1 MNTHKSGFAM
11 RQIMEQI
18 FIAAII
24 INYNLHSKF
33 RSLNCGGAGPMHRCC
48 FCLAALISITTL
60 PAAAFADSAAAPMT
74 THRADTAN
82 AGGFYIDLPAVNY
95 RRLIGLIRTYQNS
108 LTHREDAMTKY
119 LDEHQ
124 LDATDALITAILPG
138 GLLYALI
145 RKGNLEQVK
154 AELAD
159 ISEEIDEL
167 AHDLLAMQA
176 EAGELTVAQL
186 Q

>member
-1 MNTHKSGFAM
+1 M
-11 RQIMEQI
+11 R
-18 FIAAII
+18 
-24 INYNLHSKF
+24 
-33 RSLNCGGAGPMHRCC
+33 RCH
-48 FCLAALISITTL
+48 FYLAALISITTL
-60 PAAAFADSAAAPMT
+60 PVAAFAESAAEPATARAPSP
-74 THRADTAN
+74 HRADTAN

-95 RRLIGLIRTYQNS
+95 RRLIGLIRTYQSS
-108 LTHREDAMTKY
+108 LTHREGAMTRY

-138 GLLYALI
+138 GLIYALV

-159 ISEEIDEL
+159 VSEEIDEL